1 MRPAEGTGVRAGG
14 WRWARGENTRI
25 GRAQGLGQGQPDSFA
40 DEPYLGRCFAFPLG
54 RRQRGPDPDLST
66 GIGSFWKGSCHP
78 GQGSGLHSTQERR
91 GAGIQ
96 RLQLDLEFRE
106 GGIYITDTRSL
117 KDSDYPWIKSF
128 HKQASEKLSY
138 TEVTQRCRGKKIPCG
153 IIIIVKD
160 QKPHTSSPLGAG

>member
-1 MRPAEGTGVRAGG
+1 MPRPRLVHRDREILEGLLSLRPGEWAAFYPGKGG
-14 WRWARGENTRI
+14 
-25 GRAQGLGQGQPDSFA
+25 
-40 DEPYLGRCFAFPLG
+40 
-54 RRQRGPDPDLST
+54 
-66 GIGSFWKGSCHP
+66 
-78 GQGSGLHSTQERR
+78 